1 MNKRFFWDCV
11 ETGRVKKEK
20 GKKKDGGEMVKK
32 KEKGLL
38 GREVTHKTTPLKKT
52 KCFLPMDFGDK
63 CCHMVGGCDK
73 GAEISFALL
82 KSRRR
87 EI

>member
-1 MNKRFFWDCV
+1 
-11 ETGRVKKEK
+11 
-20 GKKKDGGEMVKK
+20 MVKK

-38 GREVTHKTTPLKKT
+38 GREVTHKTTLLKKYIYIFF
-52 KCFLPMDFGDK
+52 FLWTLVIK

-73 GAEISFALL
+73 GTEISFALL
-82 KSRRR
+82 KPRR